1 TKLDVCCVSDTRLDV
16 CCVSDAKLDVCY
28 IRLDDPG
35 PRRGDI
41 FIQPEPDLG
50 PIRPVRSAP
59 APLPPSPHGNHTV
72 TWPVKHH
79 DHDGESE
86 SELGKENSE
95 KDGQAAG
102 GRVRVRREV
111 TNPTYPT
118 TPVDSNNGPVDN
130 NSTVTEAADT
140 TQPNTSQTDKTTPT
154 KPTMTSTRDKS
165 TNPAYTTPFRSTST
179 PRATLTSTPS
189 ANHSTTLTATPSATL
204 TSTPSATPSITL
216 TATPT
221 PTSATSVTGA
231 KADNDAAEDD
241 DIRNAKAASTQ
252 DGGGEGESDFGR
264 YGKLAF
270 GLAMGAVVL
279 LLYVLA
285 LVILVPRCRKRSQ
298 SLTLNTPSRHVTNGK
313 ESDVILMGE
322 RPHNPLAPMTSATG
336 LNGEYITAVDLDN
349 NAGGDG
355 EMEGEREEG
364 DKDAARK
371 EEDEE
376 TKGQENFVSSF
387 LIGRLSSSKPT
398 DADTPPDVSTARADD
413 DNVFVSSP
421 GNDGQTTPDDA
432 GEKQTTT
439 DVTADT
445 KDGTTLTPPVEES
458 DSNGGNSLAIGSG
471 SDGMLMSDLQMSEEG
486 EGCVSSK
493 PTDV

>member
-1 TKLDVCCVSDTRLDV
+1 MAHCTQGMLAVIAAVLMGVLGRPKQCSLSVAPDDGFAHVLPGSDVSFVCSATCLGALSRDQLIWKDPSGKRVPVVGGKRVQAVSYNRWAVSRLV
-16 CCVSDAKLDVCY
+16 VSAARPADSGVYTCQIQHQHRLLQYTALLQVQD

-95 KDGQAAG
+95 EDGQAVGG

-118 TPVDSNNGPVDN
+118 TPVDSNNGHVDN

-376 TKGQENFVSSF
+376 TKGQE
-387 LIGRLSSSKPT
+387 
-398 DADTPPDVSTARADD
+398 
-413 DNVFVSSP
+413 
-421 GNDGQTTPDDA
+421 
-432 GEKQTTT
+432 
-439 DVTADT
+439 
-445 KDGTTLTPPVEES
+445 
-458 DSNGGNSLAIGSG
+458 
-471 SDGMLMSDLQMSEEG
+471 
-486 EGCVSSK
+486 
-493 PTDV
+493 